1 MGDQFFLSGFDLNV
15 KTNEGWTPFML
26 ACNGRVSLPVVELLL
41 DGSRTHGIE
50 LNAKTNFGLTAFM
63 RACFNGK
70 VELVKLM
77 LKHSEIDF
85 NVRGKFGWTGLM
97 FACFHGRTDVV
108 KQLLNHDPDLTLP
121 KESDIQWYSEEV

>member
-1 MGDQFFLSGFDLNV
+1 M
-15 KTNEGWTPFML
+15 
-26 ACNGRVSLPVVELLL
+26 
-41 DGSRTHGIE
+41 
-50 LNAKTNFGLTAFM
+50 NAKDIDGLTVFM

-70 VELVKLM
+70 VELVKLL

-85 NVRGKFGWTGLM
+85 NVKGKFGWTGLM

-121 KESDIQWYSEEV
+121 KESDIQWYSEEVQSMIEEKTKEKERKKRKKEKKERQKLKKLNTKS